1 VSAFIP
7 PYPPR
12 LAEAPSA
19 LRRLM
24 IGRRNFLAMWEESV
38 FETDFAETRILMRPC
53 FVCNSPD
60 SVQFAFSLKNSSFE
74 RKSPQM
80 RHALEPLLGD
90 GLFVSDGD
98 TWRARRR
105 IVAPIVHIAR
115 LAAYAPHMVESAT
128 EFRDRWAQQDGTA
141 IDVLSECAELTAEVL
156 CRTLFGRQLGKHYA
170 RQIVDGFSQYQREID
185 QIDLM
190 AMLGLPD
197 WIPRYRNSALRTS
210 VKRMHAVLDEI
221 IASCRA
227 SAGQGEQS
235 VIARLLDAKDEET
248 GERLSHEAI
257 GNEVAV
263 IFMAGHETTA
273 NSLAWTWYLLS
284 QAPDVE
290 AKFHAELDT
299 VLGGRLPGLDDVG
312 NLAYTR
318 AVFEEALRLY
328 PPVPLLPREA
338 LQDETYRETK
348 IPKGSLIFVVPWI
361 LHRHKHLWDRPD
373 HFIPERFLGENAARI
388 SKFQY
393 VPFSIGPRICAG
405 MAFGLT
411 EAILCLATIGQ
422 SLRLQLEPG
431 TDVQPVCRLT
441 LRPGDD
447 LPMIVSRR
455 FGADRSAAPPA
466 LPEAAAAANGGC
478 PFHHA

>member
-1 VSAFIP
+1 
-7 PYPPR
+7 
-12 LAEAPSA
+12 
-19 LRRLM
+19 
-24 IGRRNFLAMWEESV
+24 
-38 FETDFAETRILMRPC
+38 
-53 FVCNSPD
+53 
-60 SVQFAFSLKNSSFE
+60 
-74 RKSPQM
+74 
-80 RHALEPLLGD
+80 
-90 GLFVSDGD
+90 
-98 TWRARRR
+98 
-105 IVAPIVHIAR
+105 
-115 LAAYAPHMVESAT
+115 MVESAT
-128 EFRDRWAQQDGTA
+128 EFRDRWAQQEGTA

-156 CRTLFGRQLGKHYA
+156 CRALFGRQLGKHYA
-170 RQIVDGFSQYQREID
+170 HQIVEGFSHYQREID

-197 WIPRYRNSALRTS
+197 WIPRYRNSGLRKS
-210 VKRMHAVLDEI
+210 VKLMHAVLDEI

-227 SAGQGEQS
+227 SAGEGEQS

-248 GERLSHEAI
+248 GKPLSHEAI
-257 GNEVAV
+257 RNEVAV

-284 QAPDVE
+284 QVPEVE
-290 AKFHAELDT
+290 AKFHAELDA
-299 VLGGRLPGLDDVG
+299 VLGGRPPSFDDVAK
-312 NLAYTR
+312 LTYTR
-318 AVFEEALRLY
+318 AIFEEALRLY

-338 LQDETYRETK
+338 LQDETYRGTK

-361 LHRHKHLWDRPD
+361 LHRHKHFWDRPD
-373 HFIPERFLGENAARI
+373 YFIPERFLGESADLI

-422 SLRLQLEPG
+422 SLRLRLKPG

-441 LRPGDD
+441 LRPGDG
-447 LPMIVSRR
+447 LPMIVSKRT
-455 FGADRSAAPPA
+455 GADRSASAPG
-466 LPEAAAAANGGC
+466 LPEAAAAAQSGC